1 MAKDV
6 DAELHAIVAREK
18 GVSAEVA
25 AEYVDG
31 MKKAKRY
38 KKDVY

>member
-6 DAELHAIVAREK
+6 ESELQSVVSRER
-18 GVSAEVA
+18 GCSLEA
-25 AEYVDG
+25 AVEYVEAL
-31 MKKAKRY
+31 KKAKRY